1 MLSCRSKDQF
11 FRSEEDLEAA
21 KNVLVGL
28 IEAEMEQVDPTLEER
43 EEQVAEE
50 INEEEAST
58 SVVHR
63 IKKKIRL
70 EKKLQQQ
77 VGTGVEILVLI

>member
-1 MLSCRSKDQF
+1 MD
-11 FRSEEDLEAA
+11 
-21 KNVLVGL
+21 
-28 IEAEMEQVDPTLEER
+28 QVDPTLEER
-43 EEQVAEE
+43 DEQVAEE
-50 INEEEAST
+50 VNEEEAST

-77 VGTGVEILVLI
+77 VGTGVETLVLKLDLVNNAILLFNVVAQC

>member
-1 MLSCRSKDQF
+1 MD
-11 FRSEEDLEAA
+11 
-21 KNVLVGL
+21 
-28 IEAEMEQVDPTLEER
+28 QVDPTLEER
-43 EEQVAEE
+43 DEQVAEE
-50 INEEEAST
+50 VNEEEAST

-77 VGTGVEILVLI
+77 VGTGVETLVLKLGLVNFAIFSV

>member
-1 MLSCRSKDQF
+1 MD
-11 FRSEEDLEAA
+11 
-21 KNVLVGL
+21 
-28 IEAEMEQVDPTLEER
+28 QVDPTLEER
-43 EEQVAEE
+43 DEQVAEE
-50 INEEEAST
+50 VNEEEAST

-77 VGTGVEILVLI
+77 VGTGVETLELKLY

>member
-1 MLSCRSKDQF
+1 MD
-11 FRSEEDLEAA
+11 
-21 KNVLVGL
+21 
-28 IEAEMEQVDPTLEER
+28 QVDPTLEER
-43 EEQVAEE
+43 DEQVAEE
-50 INEEEAST
+50 VNEEEAST

-77 VGTGVEILVLI
+77 VGTGVETLVLKLGLVNFAILLFNVVAQC